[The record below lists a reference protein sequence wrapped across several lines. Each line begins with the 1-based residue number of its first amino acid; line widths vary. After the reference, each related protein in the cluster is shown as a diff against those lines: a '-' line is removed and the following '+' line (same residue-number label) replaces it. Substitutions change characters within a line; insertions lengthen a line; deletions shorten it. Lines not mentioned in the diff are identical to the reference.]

1 MTETAIAHPVQA
13 PGKMMWLGEYAVL
26 DGAPAIVAAID
37 RHVRVT
43 FEPGGSGLR
52 LTSNLWDG
60 EWTAQSGDDALLPEP
75 PAEAQR
81 LVYAVVRTV
90 ADALIDVR
98 WQAGVLHIDSAEL
111 SHESKLG
118 LGSSGAVA
126 AALTVALAG
135 RALPVDSRLLEL
147 ALQAHHTF
155 QGRAGSGSDVIASML
170 GGVVHCGGGRP
181 PFRITEP
188 VPSFVAFYA
197 GHSADT
203 REMVRRIRQWQQGGG
218 QAATKLLARLRDI
231 ATRGAFALRKDDRP
245 GFIDAVERFAR
256 AERELTAAS
265 GVPIICDS
273 IDKIMEFCLANG
285 YIAKPS
291 GAGGGD
297 VVVAFHLQPEVAYD
311 PSAELHARGWLRDAA
326 RERPFEF
333 LNLNVAIDGALA
345 ALQRHDKT

>member
-43 FEPGGSGLR
+43 FEPGGLGLR

-60 EWTAQSGDDALLPEP
+60 EWTAQSDDGTLLPEP
-75 PAEAQR
+75 PTEAQR
-81 LVYAVVRTV
+81 LAYAVVRTV

-111 SHESKLG
+111 SQESKLG
-118 LGSSGAVA
+118 LGSSGAAA

-135 RALPVDSRLLEL
+135 RALPIDSRLLDL
-147 ALQAHHTF
+147 ALHAHHTF

-188 VPSFVAFYA
+188 LPAFVAFYA

-203 REMVRRIRQWQQGGG
+203 RDMVRRIRQWQQDAG
-218 QAATKLLARLRDI
+218 QEATKLLARLRDSAI
-231 ATRGAFALRKDDRP
+231 RGAFALRKDDRP

-256 AERELTAAS
+256 SERELTLAS
-265 GVPIICDS
+265 GVPIVCES
-273 IDKIMEFCLANG
+273 IDTIMEFCLQNG

-311 PSAELHARGWLRDAA
+311 SSTELHARGWLRDAA
-326 RERPFEF
+326 RERSLDL
-333 LNLNVAIDGALA
+333 LNLNIASDGALA
-345 ALQRHDKT
+345 ALRGRHVA